1 MVVGTNSAVDDIRDL
16 VRQVKEAVNAAIQ
29 DSTDS
34 LAVTQL
40 DLEIKTIL
48 KKTAGGEINLKVIE
62 LGGSYTEQ
70 EMSTIEISLE
80 PGKILRGRGGKR
92 RDLRDDLSEAV
103 KVIQEA
109 VREAERIRPRYGLK
123 KAKITLQVG
132 KTTEG
137 KVALILEGEKSKQT
151 THKVVLTLAPPS

>member
-1 MVVGTNSAVDDIRDL
+1 MDDVRDL
-16 VRQVKEAVNAAIQ
+16 VRQVKEAVNAANL
-29 DSTDS
+29 DSTDR

-40 DLEIKTIL
+40 DLELKTIL
-48 KKTAGGEINLKVIE
+48 KKTAGGKISLNVIE
-62 LGGSYTEQ
+62 LGRSYTEQ
-70 EMSTIEISLE
+70 EISTIEISLE
-80 PGKILRGRGGKR
+80 PGKIRRGRGKR